1 MYERCCMNRTM
12 TFFLISIM
20 DFDIDI
26 EYILVIPVGKSIDID
41 FTLSIDRKAMVL
53 ESDTESMRSL
63 SMKVS
68 LKRFVVVV
76 VARMRGDAY
85 VIADN
90 FLFSRRSKSPHKQ
103 FSNSFI
109 VFALRDRY
117 ICSQCT

>member
-1 MYERCCMNRTM
+1 MYDRYCMNRTM

-53 ESDTESMRSL
+53 ESYTESMRSL

-68 LKRFVVVV
+68 LRRFVVVV

-103 FSNSFI
+103 SSNSFI
-109 VFALRDRY
+109 AFALRDRY
-117 ICSQCT
+117 ICS